1 MCYLN
6 NIRVCSAFM
15 WFIIL
20 GVLEKNF
27 VHVSAGVLKQLVR
40 AVENDECYFT
50 VAQHTEFIGFLHQSE
65 LSLCK
70 SDLDEEKEVYFLLN
84 SYLYLK
90 NSLLDDES
98 LFILSQCSTVH
109 STAVLY
115 LPSVPKGSER
125 EALLS
130 HPWL

>member
-20 GVLEKNF
+20 CVLEKNF
-27 VHVSAGVLKQLVR
+27 VHVSAGILKQLVR

-50 VAQHTEFIGFLHQSE
+50 VTQHTEFIGFLHQSE

-70 SDLDEEKEVYFLLN
+70 SDLDEEKEVY
-84 SYLYLK
+84 
-90 NSLLDDES
+90 
-98 LFILSQCSTVH
+98 LFFIKWLP
-109 STAVLY
+109 VLEKQS
-115 LPSVPKGSER
+115 P
-125 EALLS
+125 
-130 HPWL
+130 